1 MEPLKSTQLLMIS
14 FLFMAQ
20 RFAVKC
26 LDKRRIKMK
35 RGESM
40 ALNERD
46 ILSRL
51 SNPFI
56 VNMHYCFQASTV
68 VYYVLDL
75 LNGNIYTVY

>member
-1 MEPLKSTQLLMIS
+1 
-14 FLFMAQ
+14 
-20 RFAVKC
+20 
-26 LDKRRIKMK
+26 
-35 RGESM
+35 M

-56 VNMHYCFQASTV
+56 VNMHYCFQASTI

-75 LNGNIYTVY
+75 LNGDIYVCVYVCVCMCVCVCV